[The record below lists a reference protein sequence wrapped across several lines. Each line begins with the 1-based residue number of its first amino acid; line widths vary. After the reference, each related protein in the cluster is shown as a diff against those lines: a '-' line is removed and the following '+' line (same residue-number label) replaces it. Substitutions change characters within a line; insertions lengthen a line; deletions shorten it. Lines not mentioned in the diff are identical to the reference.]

1 MQKHSGI
8 ASLRQHTGFYQ
19 RGQRHCA
26 FGPCFMNS
34 NDRATFFCRR
44 KNVSAH
50 GKSLPRDQYPNDTDL
65 DECMKLCANC
75 YANMLALVIIF
86 S

>member
-8 ASLRQHTGFYQ
+8 ASLHQHTGFYQ

-34 NDRATFFCRR
+34 NDRTTSLSAE
-44 KNVSAH
+44 NVSATGNH
-50 GKSLPRDQYPNDTDL
+50 FQGTNAK
-65 DECMKLCANC
+65 
-75 YANMLALVIIF
+75 
-86 S
+86 